1 MSSVGDAEGAKKKAS
16 NYTNCRATNVVPN
29 LVKALH
35 AMRHAIET
43 DNYDE
48 ALVTIAEAVRLYHE
62 QFQVFITN
70 VAQGEYWDIP
80 VVLDWLD

>member
-1 MSSVGDAEGAKKKAS
+1 
-16 NYTNCRATNVVPN
+16 
-29 LVKALH
+29 
-35 AMRHAIET
+35 MRHAIET